1 MNGTPDML
9 NPALA
14 DRFPVKININTV
26 HPKAL
31 EVLSKDLRK
40 LAGELAVATDERRTS
55 IRSWI
60 EFDKLR
66 KKYTSEVAA
75 QAVFGKNRGQDL
87 LIALGSE
94 TEIE

>member
-14 DRFPVKININTV
+14 DRFPVKINIDSV

-31 EVLSKDLRK
+31 EVLSEHLRQ
-40 LAGELAVATDERRTS
+40 LAGELAVANDESRTS

-66 KKYTSEVAA
+66 
-75 QAVFGKNRGQDL
+75 
-87 LIALGSE
+87 
-94 TEIE
+94 